1 MHKDT
6 VVVFFCLL
14 NYSFIFGMLGLCCCA
29 WAFSSCSKQGLLFIV
44 MHRLLNVM
52 AFFVAEHR
60 SRALGL
66 SVVVMHRLS
75 CSVAGGVFLDQGSNP
90 RTLHW

>member
-1 MHKDT
+1 M
-6 VVVFFCLL
+6 
-14 NYSFIFGMLGLCCCA
+14 
-29 WAFSSCSKQGLLFIV
+29 
-44 MHRLLNVM
+44 MHRLLNAV

-66 SVVVMHRLS
+66 SVAVMHRLS
-75 CSVAGGVFLDQGSNP
+75 SSVAGGVFLDQGSKP